1 MPEILDM
8 WVDKVFKPAIDMQE
22 LYLGDPDWNLI
33 ASYGYKATVDFPSA
47 LYYEQL
53 NELYPNAKFILT
65 TRENSEVWFESF
77 EAMATSVAQVTN
89 VGRGFLRPV
98 HQLATYLRWLSAQ
111 VNRDKELLS
120 YRMKVPNL
128 NKERAMNT
136 YSQHNQ
142 RVKDIIPAERLL
154 EYRIEQGWKPL
165 CEFLNIQ
172 ETSCPTDAFPKTNSV
187 TSVKVQATS
196 SYIVFMAFFVLL
208 SYIVFG
214 KVLPWIIPSWR
225 KMCWGNV
232 HVCRSSRLLNKKSF

>member
-98 HQLATYLRWLSAQ
+98 HQLATYLRW
-111 VNRDKELLS
+111 
-120 YRMKVPNL
+120 
-128 NKERAMNT
+128 
-136 YSQHNQ
+136 
-142 RVKDIIPAERLL
+142 VKICDEK
-154 EYRIEQGWKPL
+154 WSL
-165 CEFLNIQ
+165 CVVGLYQ
-172 ETSCPTDAFPKTNSV
+172 P
-187 TSVKVQATS
+187 
-196 SYIVFMAFFVLL
+196 
-208 SYIVFG
+208 
-214 KVLPWIIPSWR
+214 
-225 KMCWGNV
+225 
-232 HVCRSSRLLNKKSF
+232 